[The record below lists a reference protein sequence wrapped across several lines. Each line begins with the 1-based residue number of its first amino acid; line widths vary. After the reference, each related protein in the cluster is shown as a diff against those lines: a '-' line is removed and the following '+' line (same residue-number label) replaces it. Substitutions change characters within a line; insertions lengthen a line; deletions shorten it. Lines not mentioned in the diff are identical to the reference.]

1 MITIFNR
8 RELLTTS
15 SLSEQD
21 RVRSILAANG
31 IDYTVKT
38 VNPSARAH
46 IGGSGRGRT
55 GSFGIDQ
62 DTACQYYI
70 YVRSKDYERAKHLI

>member
-8 RELLTTS
+8 KELLTTF
-15 SLSEQD
+15 SLAEQS
-21 RVRSILAANG
+21 RVREVLAANG
-31 IDYTVKT
+31 IDYRIKT

-55 GSFGIDQ
+55 GSFGIHQ
-62 DTACQYYI
+62 DAAYQYSI
-70 YVRSKDYERAKHLI
+70 YVHSRDYERAKHLI